1 MRETGDQE
9 DTEFPVYTH
18 PMQAAC
24 PGARTVRGTAAEVT
38 SILAVMRSVLPTD
51 PTQMQET

>member
-18 PMQAAC
+18 PMRAAC